1 MKKGDI
7 VEMTE
12 HGHSVYK
19 VSAYAGMKG
28 VVTDIW
34 EDGAFS
40 IETETSV
47 LVVPANDAF
56 KNEKKYI
63 IIILNGVKIKH
74 RFTHP
79 KKPSKIKI
87 FLSML
92 CNILFP
98 IPYNIIKETNNVN
111 A

>member
-28 VVTDIW
+28 VVTDIY
-34 EDGAFS
+34 EDGAFA

-63 IIILNGVKIKH
+63 DIILNGKKTRH
-74 RFTHP
+74 RFIHP
-79 KKPSKIKI
+79 KKPSKAKT
-87 FLSML
+87 FFSLL

-98 IPYNIIKETNNVN
+98 IPYNIVKETNNVN